1 MSNSDITNEEAVAV
15 DSNEEQNPMGGLDSS
30 LDKRGKQPFKKVEEI
45 MEYGFDDFDMDDET
59 FEKLTDNTILN
70 IKEDELVTG
79 RIVDINK
86 DEVFVDIGFKSLG
99 VVPRAELLNAETLQV
114 GDNIDVFIESI
125 EDSEGKLILS
135 RRRAD
140 FMRIWEDILALYEK
154 QEIVKVKILR
164 RIKGGMV
171 VDLLGIE
178 AFLPGSQIDV
188 RPVRDFDQWVGQTID
203 VKVVKV
209 NHPSENVVV
218 SHKVLLEEQL
228 SEQRDAIISK
238 LEKGLVL
245 EGTVKAISDFG
256 VFVDLG
262 GVDGLV
268 HITDLSWGR
277 VTHPSEIVKLDE
289 EVKVVILDFDTDKK
303 RISLGMKQL
312 TPHPWDTIGEKYEKG
327 TSVRG
332 KVVSLTDYGA
342 FIEIE
347 KGIEGLIH
355 ISEMSWTQHVKHPS
369 QIVSMGQIVDAIVLN
384 IDKED
389 KKLAL
394 GMKQLE
400 PDPWEDLMAKYPVAS
415 KHTGIVRNLTN
426 FGVFVELEP
435 GVDGLVHIS
444 DLSWTKKIRHP
455 GEFVKKG
462 EELDVVVL
470 SIDPEQ
476 RRIALGHKQIVEN
489 PWDYFEEKYKVGAET
504 EAKIERIIEKG
515 VIVELPDGVDGFVP
529 VSQLSFAPVKNISE
543 YFNIGDTLPLR
554 VVEFDKEA
562 KKIVLSVV
570 ECLRDKDQEVINA
583 YNAIH
588 PVPKS
593 DQYSSGDIGASA
605 ISDEEKKAYMG
616 DSKSGMT
623 IGSKISNEE
632 RIVVPE
638 EMQIMTEP
646 TPSAKPEVVSEEAPV
661 EETEEE
667 PKAEEAPVEETEE
680 DTAVEEDTTEE
691 VKVEPTVEEDTTE
704 EVKVEPTVEE
714 IPAEETIEETT
725 EEVKVETTVEED
737 TTEEVK
743 VEPTIEEIPAE
754 ETEEETKE
762 EKTKED

>member
-1 MSNSDITNEEAVAV
+1 MSEE
-15 DSNEEQNPMGGLDSS
+15 NKMI
-30 LDKRGKQPFKKVEEI
+30 EEI
-45 MEYGFDDFDMDDET
+45 KEEPQEEKQNAEEKKDVQSFHNLPSVSALIDSGFEDLDLDDET
-59 FEKLTDNTILN
+59 YASMAENTLST
-70 IKEDELVTG
+70 IKEDELVNGKITK
-79 RIVDINK
+79 ITK
-86 DEVFVDIGFKSLG
+86 DEVYVDIGFKSVG
-99 VVPRAELLNAETLQV
+99 IVPRAELLNSETLQV
-114 GDNIDVFIESI
+114 GDEIDVFIENI
-125 EDSEGKLILS
+125 EDSTGKLLLS

-140 FMRIWEDILALYEK
+140 FMRIWDDIIELFNK
-154 QEIVKVKILR
+154 QEIIQVKILR

-171 VDLLGIE
+171 VDLMGIE

-188 RPVRDFDQWVGQTID
+188 RPVRDFDQWVGKVID

-228 SEQRDAIISK
+228 SEQREAIISK

-256 VFVDLG
+256 IFVDLG

-289 EVKVVILDFDTDKK
+289 TVKVVVLDFDTEKK

-312 TPHPWDTIGEKYEKG
+312 TPHPWDTIGDKYEKG
-327 TSVRG
+327 TQVSG

-355 ISEMSWTQHVKHPS
+355 ISEMSWTQHIKHPS
-369 QIVSMGQIVDAIVLN
+369 QMVSMGQIVDAIVLN

-400 PDPWEDLMAKYPVAS
+400 PDPWEDLLKKYPVNS

-426 FGVFVELEP
+426 FGIFVELEP

-462 EELDVVVL
+462 DNLEVVVI
-470 SIDPEQ
+470 SIDSEQ
-476 RRIALGHKQIVEN
+476 RRIALGHKQVREN
-489 PWDYFEEKYKVGAET
+489 PWNYFEDKYKVGSVT

-529 VSQLSFAPVKNISE
+529 VSQLSFAPIKTISD
-543 YFNIGDTLPLR
+543 YFQIGDLLPLK
-554 VVEFDKEA
+554 VVEFDKDS

-570 ECLRDKDQEVINA
+570 ELLREKDDATITA
-583 YNAIH
+583 YNAQH
-588 PVPKS
+588 PVPN
-593 DQYSSGDIGASA
+593 A
-605 ISDEEKKAYMG
+605 EKFSQEPPKHDRVDY
-616 DSKSGMT
+616 
-623 IGSKISNEE
+623 EL
-632 RIVVPE
+632 PE
-638 EMQIMTEP
+638 EFLDMSLPEDEP
-646 TPSAKPEVVSEEAPV
+646 KAEEAK
-661 EETEEE
+661 EEVPAEE
-667 PKAEEAPVEETEE
+667 PKAEEAKEE
-680 DTAVEEDTTEE
+680 A
-691 VKVEPTVEEDTTE
+691 
-704 EVKVEPTVEE
+704 
-714 IPAEETIEETT
+714 PAEEP
-725 EEVKVETTVEED
+725 K
-737 TTEEVK
+737 
-743 VEPTIEEIPAE
+743 AE
-754 ETEEETKE
+754 EAKEEEK
-762 EKTKED
+762 KEDKAE

>member
-1 MSNSDITNEEAVAV
+1 MTQDAKNVAEGSPV
-15 DSNEEQNPMGGLDSS
+15 EDSTANPMAKLQSTTPKNDNS
-30 LDKRGKQPFKKVEEI
+30 LDRLTKLLES
-45 MEYGFDDFDMDDET
+45 GFADLDLDDDAYKTM
-59 FEKLTDNTILN
+59 TDKSITS
-70 IKEDELVTG
+70 IKEDEMVSG
-79 RIVDINK
+79 KIVFITK
-86 DEVFVDIGFKSLG
+86 DEVHVDIGFKSLG
-99 VVPRAELLNAETLQV
+99 IVPRAELLNAETLEI
-114 GDNIDVFIESI
+114 GDKIDVYIENI
-125 EDSEGKLILS
+125 EDLTGKLLLS

-140 FMRIWEDILALYEK
+140 FMRIWEDILKLN
-154 QEIVKVKILR
+154 QEQQVVPVRILR

-188 RPVRDFDQWVGQTID
+188 RPVRDFDSWVSNVID

-218 SHKVLLEEQL
+218 SHKILLEEQL
-228 SEQRDAIISK
+228 SEQRAAIIGK

-245 EGTVKAISDFG
+245 EGAVKAISDFG

-277 VTHPSEIVKLDE
+277 VSHPSEVVELDQV
-289 EVKVVILDFDTDKK
+289 VKVVVLDFDTEKK

-312 TPHPWDTIGEKYEKG
+312 TSHPWDTIGDKYETGIKV
-327 TSVRG
+327 TG

-369 QIVSMGQIVDAIVLN
+369 QIVSMGQMIEAIILN
-384 IDKED
+384 IDKD
-389 KKLAL
+389 TKKLAL

-400 PDPWEDLMAKYPVAS
+400 PDPWEDLMAKYPEES
-415 KHTGIVRNLTN
+415 KHKGIVRNLTN

-455 GEFVKKG
+455 GEFVRKG
-462 EELDVVVL
+462 ESLEVMVL
-470 SIDPEQ
+470 SIDPSQ
-476 RRIALGHKQIVEN
+476 RRIALGHKQINDN
-489 PWDYFEEKYKVGAET
+489 PWDSFENRYAVGSET

-543 YFNIGDTLPLR
+543 FFKLGDLLPLK

-570 ECLRDKDQEVINA
+570 ENLRGKEKEQIDA
-583 YNAIH
+583 YNATH
-588 PVPKS
+588 PVPNS
-593 DQYSSGDIGASA
+593 D
-605 ISDEEKKAYMG
+605 KAAM
-616 DSKSGMT
+616 DPNLE
-623 IGSKISNEE
+623 I
-632 RIVVPE
+632 P
-638 EMQIMTEP
+638 
-646 TPSAKPEVVSEEAPV
+646 
-661 EETEEE
+661 
-667 PKAEEAPVEETEE
+667 
-680 DTAVEEDTTEE
+680 VEEDTNYDLTEYTISPYE
-691 VKVEPTVEEDTTE
+691 KAKMVKEASILQEELATYYNMSKDEEEGEATEPTSDEN
-704 EVKVEPTVEE
+704 K
-714 IPAEETIEETT
+714 AE
-725 EEVKVETTVEED
+725 
-737 TTEEVK
+737 
-743 VEPTIEEIPAE
+743 
-754 ETEEETKE
+754 
-762 EKTKED
+762 

>member
-1 MSNSDITNEEAVAV
+1 MSDNETIHQEVSAETTE
-15 DSNEEQNPMGGLDSS
+15 NQTENPMEATVE
-30 LDKRGKQPFKKVEEI
+30 KKEPKNKLSVSYL
-45 MEYGFDDFDMDDET
+45 MEYGFDDDILSVGDDALKEMFDSSIQT
-59 FEKLTDNTILN
+59 
-70 IKEDELVTG
+70 IKEDELVKG
-79 RIVDINK
+79 KIVNLTK
-86 DEVFVDIGFKSLG
+86 DEVHVDIGFKSMG
-99 VVPRAELLNAETLQV
+99 IVPRAELLNAESYEV
-114 GDNIDVFIESI
+114 GDDVDVYIENL
-125 EDSEGKLILS
+125 EDSNGKLILS

-140 FMRIWEDILALYEK
+140 FMRIWEDIINIYEK

-171 VDLLGIE
+171 VDLMGIE

-188 RPVRDFDQWVGQTID
+188 RPVRDFDSWVGRTID
-203 VKVVKV
+203 VRVVKV

-228 SEQRDAIISK
+228 AEQRDAIMGK

-277 VTHPSEIVKLDE
+277 VTHPSEIVELDQT
-289 EVKVVILDFDTDKK
+289 VKVVVLDFDEDKK

-327 TSVRG
+327 TKVEG

-369 QIVSMGQIVDAIVLN
+369 QIVSMGQHVEAVVLN
-384 IDKED
+384 IDKD
-389 KKLAL
+389 AKKLAL

-400 PDPWEDLMAKYPVAS
+400 PDPWQDLLKKYPVDS
-415 KHTGIVRNLTN
+415 EHRGIVRNLTN

-462 EELDVVVL
+462 DELNVVVL
-470 SIDPEQ
+470 SIEPEQ
-476 RRIALGHKQIVEN
+476 RRIALGHKQINEN
-489 PWDYFEEKYKVGAET
+489 PWDFFETKYAVGFET

-515 VIVELPDGVDGFVP
+515 VIVELPDSVDGFVP
-529 VSQLSFAPVKNISE
+529 VSQLSFAPVDNISQ
-543 YFNIGDTLPLR
+543 YFAIGDSIPLK
-554 VVEFDKEA
+554 VVEFDKES

-570 ECLRDKDQEVINA
+570 EALRDKDQAVIDA
-583 YNAIH
+583 YNAAH
-588 PVPKS
+588 PVPNSDKISAPSASELTEDEKNFEDPTYVKKAEDQKKKAEAKAEKANEEKKPEEAKPEEPKEESAEEVKS
-593 DQYSSGDIGASA
+593 EETKSEENAEEVKEEVKAEEKEQKEESA
-605 ISDEEKKAYMG
+605 ETDEEKK
-616 DSKSGMT
+616 D
-623 IGSKISNEE
+623 
-632 RIVVPE
+632 
-638 EMQIMTEP
+638 
-646 TPSAKPEVVSEEAPV
+646 
-661 EETEEE
+661 
-667 PKAEEAPVEETEE
+667 
-680 DTAVEEDTTEE
+680 
-691 VKVEPTVEEDTTE
+691 
-704 EVKVEPTVEE
+704 
-714 IPAEETIEETT
+714 
-725 EEVKVETTVEED
+725 
-737 TTEEVK
+737 
-743 VEPTIEEIPAE
+743 
-754 ETEEETKE
+754 
-762 EKTKED
+762 

>member
-1 MSNSDITNEEAVAV
+1 MTESATQIAENVNSGAHPQAPMQHQTRQADPKQVSFTTLL
-15 DSNEEQNPMGGLDSS
+15 EQ
-30 LDKRGKQPFKKVEEI
+30 
-45 MEYGFDDFDMDDET
+45 GFGTLAMDDDAFRALT
-59 FEKLTDNTILN
+59 EKSILN
-70 IKEDELVTG
+70 IKEDELVRGKITH
-79 RIVDINK
+79 ITK
-86 DEVFVDIGFKSLG
+86 DEVHVDIGFKSIG
-99 VVPRAELLNAETLQV
+99 VVPRAELLNAETLQI
-114 GDNIDVFIESI
+114 GDPIDVFIEKI
-125 EDSEGKLILS
+125 EDPTGKLLLS

-140 FMRIWEDILALYEK
+140 FMRIWEDIIKLNDK
-154 QEIVKVKILR
+154 QEIVPVRILR

-188 RPVRDFDQWVGQTID
+188 RPVRDFDGWVNKVID
-203 VKVVKV
+203 VRVVKV

-228 SEQRDAIISK
+228 AEQRSQIIGK

-245 EGTVKAISDFG
+245 EGAVKAISDFG

-277 VTHPSEIVKLDE
+277 VAHPSEIVSLDQ
-289 EVKVVILDFDTDKK
+289 VCKVVVLDFDSDKK

-327 TSVRG
+327 TKVRG

-355 ISEMSWTQHVKHPS
+355 ISEMSWTQHIKHPS
-369 QIVSMGQIVDAIVLN
+369 QVVSMGQIVDATVLN
-384 IDKED
+384 IDKTD

-400 PDPWEDLMAKYPVAS
+400 PDPWSDLMKKYPVDS
-415 KHTGIVRNLTN
+415 KHLGIVRNLTN

-462 EELDVVVL
+462 DELDVIVL

-476 RRIALGHKQIVEN
+476 RRIALGHKQIKDN
-489 PWDYFEEKYKVGAET
+489 PWDFFEDKYKVTAET

-529 VSQLSFAPVKNISE
+529 VSQLSFAPVRVISD
-543 YFNIGDTLPLR
+543 FFQIGDPLPLK
-554 VVEFDKEA
+554 VVEFDKDA

-570 ECLRDKDQEVINA
+570 EALRGKDQAVIDA
-583 YNAIH
+583 YNGKH
-588 PVPKS
+588 PVPNS
-593 DQYSSGDIGASA
+593 DKYSQDSNVPQIDAAEVADYERLGSVD
-605 ISDEEKKAYMG
+605 SDRKEKAAPA
-616 DSKSGMT
+616 
-623 IGSKISNEE
+623 EA
-632 RIVVPE
+632 VAP
-638 EMQIMTEP
+638 
-646 TPSAKPEVVSEEAPV
+646 EAPAA
-661 EETEEE
+661 EET
-667 PKAEEAPVEETEE
+667 AA
-680 DTAVEEDTTEE
+680 
-691 VKVEPTVEEDTTE
+691 
-704 EVKVEPTVEE
+704 
-714 IPAEETIEETT
+714 PAEET
-725 EEVKVETTVEED
+725 
-737 TTEEVK
+737 
-743 VEPTIEEIPAE
+743 PAAE
-754 ETEEETKE
+754 
-762 EKTKED
+762 

>member
-1 MSNSDITNEEAVAV
+1 MSENSTMIEELASNSLQDKKIQESSSPAFHN
-15 DSNEEQNPMGGLDSS
+15 LSS
-30 LDKRGKQPFKKVEEI
+30 LANILEQSLENLDLS
-45 MEYGFDDFDMDDET
+45 DDAFLA
-59 FEKLTDNTILN
+59 LTESSVQN
-70 IKEDELVTG
+70 IKEDELVRGT
-79 RIVDINK
+79 ITLITK
-86 DEVFVDIGFKSLG
+86 DEVYVDIGFKSVG
-99 VVPRAELLNAETLQV
+99 VVPRAELLNSETLKT
-114 GDNIDVFIESI
+114 GDVIDVYIENI
-125 EDSEGKLILS
+125 EDATGTLLLS

-140 FMRIWEDILALYEK
+140 FMRIWDDIINLNEK
-154 QEIVKVKILR
+154 QEIVQVRILR

-188 RPVRDFDQWVGQTID
+188 RPVRDFDQWVSKTID
-203 VKVVKV
+203 VRVVKV

-228 SEQRDAIISK
+228 SEQREVIISK

-245 EGTVKAISDFG
+245 EGTVKAVADFG
-256 VFVDLG
+256 IFVDLG

-277 VTHPSEIVKLDE
+277 VTHPSEIVELDQI
-289 EVKVVILDFDTDKK
+289 VKVVILDFDTDKK

-312 TPHPWDTIGEKYEKG
+312 TSHPWDTIGEKYEKG
-327 TSVRG
+327 TKVRG

-369 QIVSMGQIVDAIVLN
+369 QMVSMGQIIDAVVLN
-384 IDKED
+384 IDKDD

-400 PDPWEDLMAKYPVAS
+400 PDPWEDLMKKYPVDS

-462 EELDVVVL
+462 ENLDVTVL

-476 RRIALGHKQIVEN
+476 RRIALGHKQIKDN
-489 PWDYFEEKYKVGAET
+489 PWDFFEDKYKVTSET

-529 VSQLSFAPVKNISE
+529 VSQLSFAPVKTISD
-543 YFNIGDTLPLR
+543 YFQIGDKLPLK
-554 VVEFDKEA
+554 VVEFDKES

-570 ECLRDKDQEVINA
+570 EYLRDKDQDIITA
-583 YNAIH
+583 YNGSH
-588 PVPKS
+588 PVPNAEKFS
-593 DQYSSGDIGASA
+593 MEPPPPTQVDYELPEEFINY
-605 ISDEEKKAYMG
+605 EKKE
-616 DSKSGMT
+616 DKL
-623 IGSKISNEE
+623 KIEE
-632 RIVVPE
+632 VMSEISESP
-638 EMQIMTEP
+638 IK
-646 TPSAKPEVVSEEAPV
+646 AKTVRTKAPV
-661 EETEEE
+661 EVIETPVEVIAPIEVIEVPVLVDDIVTKVVETPAPETE
-667 PKAEEAPVEETEE
+667 PEA
-680 DTAVEEDTTEE
+680 
-691 VKVEPTVEEDTTE
+691 
-704 EVKVEPTVEE
+704 
-714 IPAEETIEETT
+714 
-725 EEVKVETTVEED
+725 
-737 TTEEVK
+737 
-743 VEPTIEEIPAE
+743 
-754 ETEEETKE
+754 
-762 EKTKED
+762 

>member
-1 MSNSDITNEEAVAV
+1 MSENEALTTQSADASEKH
-15 DSNEEQNPMGGLDSS
+15 PMQELVTPREN
-30 LDKRGKQPFKKVEEI
+30 LAEKQ
-45 MEYGFDDFDMDDET
+45 
-59 FEKLTDNTILN
+59 KLTLTQLLEQGFNLEMDEATFDSLTSKTILN
-70 IKEDELVTG
+70 IKEDELVKGKITALT
-79 RIVDINK
+79 K
-86 DEVFVDIGFKSLG
+86 DEVHVDIGFKSLG
-99 VVPRAELLNAETLQV
+99 IVPRAELLNAETYQI
-114 GDNIDVFIESI
+114 GDEIDVFIEKI
-125 EDSEGKLILS
+125 EDLNGKLLLS

-140 FMRIWEDILALYEK
+140 FMRIWEDILNLYDK
-154 QEIVKVKILR
+154 QEVIQVKILR

-188 RPVRDFDQWVGQTID
+188 RPVRDFDGWVSKSID

-228 SEQRDAIISK
+228 SEQREAIMGK

-245 EGTVKAISDFG
+245 EGIVKAISDFG

-277 VTHPSEIVKLDE
+277 VTHPSEIVSLDQV
-289 EVKVVILDFDTDKK
+289 VKVVVLDFDEDKK

-312 TPHPWDTIGEKYEKG
+312 TPHPWDTIGDKYENG
-327 TSVRG
+327 TKVSG

-369 QIVSMGQIVDAIVLN
+369 QIVSMGQVVDAVVLN
-384 IDKED
+384 IDKEN

-400 PDPWEDLMAKYPVAS
+400 PDPWQDLMKRYPVDS
-415 KHTGIVRNLTN
+415 KHKGVVRNLTN
-426 FGVFVELEP
+426 FGIFVELEP

-462 EELDVVVL
+462 EELDVIVL

-476 RRIALGHKQIVEN
+476 RRIALGHKQIKDN
-489 PWDYFEEKYKVGAET
+489 PWDFFEDRYKVGSEA

-543 YFNIGDTLPLR
+543 YFQIGNLLPLK
-554 VVEFDKEA
+554 VVEFDKES

-570 ECLRDKDQEVINA
+570 ECLRGKDQEAIDA
-583 YNAIH
+583 YNAAH
-588 PVPKS
+588 PVPNADKFAYEAPQTPYIPGS
-593 DQYSSGDIGASA
+593 EPTIF
-605 ISDEEKKAYMG
+605 DEP
-616 DSKSGMT
+616 D
-623 IGSKISNEE
+623 
-632 RIVVPE
+632 IVVPE
-638 EMQIMTEP
+638 RSIKEK
-646 TPSAKPEVVSEEAPV
+646 SATAVKNTAE
-661 EETEEE
+661 
-667 PKAEEAPVEETEE
+667 KAEDRKSV
-680 DTAVEEDTTEE
+680 V
-691 VKVEPTVEEDTTE
+691 
-704 EVKVEPTVEE
+704 
-714 IPAEETIEETT
+714 
-725 EEVKVETTVEED
+725 
-737 TTEEVK
+737 
-743 VEPTIEEIPAE
+743 
-754 ETEEETKE
+754 
-762 EKTKED
+762 

>member
-1 MSNSDITNEEAVAV
+1 MSENETLP
-15 DSNEEQNPMGGLDSS
+15 QNVGAIEKSPMASIETKQRPNADRLLGKVTS
-30 LDKRGKQPFKKVEEI
+30 LIEK
-45 MEYGFDDFDMDDET
+45 GFDSLELDDKSFESM
-59 FEKLTDNTILN
+59 FEKTITI
-70 IKEDELVTG
+70 IKEDELVKG
-79 RIVDINK
+79 KIVKIAK
-86 DEVFVDIGFKSLG
+86 DEVLVDIGFKSFG
-99 VVPRAELLNAETLQV
+99 VVPRAELINAESYIV
-114 GDNIDVFIESI
+114 GDEIDVFIERM
-125 EDSEGKLILS
+125 EDGNGKLLLS

-140 FMRIWEDILALYEK
+140 FMRIWDDIIALYNK
-154 QEIVKVKILR
+154 QEITKVKILR

-188 RPVRDFDQWVGQTID
+188 RPVRDFDGWVGKNIE

-228 SEQRDAIISK
+228 SEQRNEIMGK

-277 VTHPSEIVKLDE
+277 VTHPSEIVQLDQVCKVVVLEFDE
-289 EVKVVILDFDTDKK
+289 EKK

-312 TPHPWDTIGEKYEKG
+312 TPHPWDTIGEKYEKN
-327 TSVRG
+327 TKVSG

-369 QIVSMGQIVDAIVLN
+369 QIVSMGQVVEAMVLN
-384 IDKED
+384 IDKDE

-400 PDPWEDLMAKYPVAS
+400 PDPWQDLMKKYPVDS
-415 KHTGIVRNLTN
+415 VHKGVVRNLTN

-462 EELDVVVL
+462 DELDVIVL
-470 SIDPEQ
+470 SIDPEL
-476 RRIALGHKQIVEN
+476 RRIALGHKQINDN
-489 PWDYFEEKYKVGAET
+489 PWEAFEDKYKVGSET

-515 VIVELPDGVDGFVP
+515 VIVELPDQVDGFVP
-529 VSQLSFAPVKNISE
+529 VSQLSFAPVRNISD
-543 YFNIGDTLPLR
+543 FFKIGDLLPLK
-554 VVEFDKEA
+554 VVEFDKES

-570 ECLRDKDQEVINA
+570 ECLRDKEVSIIES
-583 YNAIH
+583 YNEAH
-588 PVPKS
+588 PVPNANK
-593 DQYSSGDIGASA
+593 YSTGEITPDELPTYKPGEDDKELFSFDIPN
-605 ISDEEKKAYMG
+605 DF
-616 DSKSGMT
+616 MT
-623 IGSKISNEE
+623 ITKIDGKIDEKPIDE
-632 RIVVPE
+632 
-638 EMQIMTEP
+638 
-646 TPSAKPEVVSEEAPV
+646 TPKV
-661 EETEEE
+661 
-667 PKAEEAPVEETEE
+667 
-680 DTAVEEDTTEE
+680 EE
-691 VKVEPTVEEDTTE
+691 VKPTEDTDATQE
-704 EVKVEPTVEE
+704 ES
-714 IPAEETIEETT
+714 
-725 EEVKVETTVEED
+725 
-737 TTEEVK
+737 
-743 VEPTIEEIPAE
+743 
-754 ETEEETKE
+754 TKE
-762 EKTKED
+762 KVKTIS

>member
-1 MSNSDITNEEAVAV
+1 MTESDKNVIEEVKEQTTDDNHEMSGLKEPTSEKKETRSVAQLLEQGFGDLEMNDEEFEQMSDKTV
-15 DSNEEQNPMGGLDSS
+15 M
-30 LDKRGKQPFKKVEEI
+30 
-45 MEYGFDDFDMDDET
+45 
-59 FEKLTDNTILN
+59 N
-70 IKEDELVTG
+70 IKEDELVQG
-79 RIVDINK
+79 KIVDISK
-86 DEVFVDIGFKSLG
+86 DEVLVDIGFKSLG
-99 VVPRAELLNAETLQV
+99 VVPRAELLNAEDLEV
-114 GDNIDVFIESI
+114 GEEIDVYIEKI
-125 EDSEGKLILS
+125 EDKGGSLILS

-140 FMRIWEDILALYEK
+140 FMRIWEDIINLYDK
-154 QEIVKVKILR
+154 QEVTKVKILR

-188 RPVRDFDQWVGQTID
+188 RPVRDFDAWVGKAID
-203 VKVVKV
+203 VRVVKV

-228 SEQRDAIISK
+228 SEQRKAIIDK

-277 VTHPSEIVKLDE
+277 VSKPSDIVDLDE
-289 EVKVVILDFDTDKK
+289 TVKVVVLDFDAEKK

-312 TPHPWDTIGEKYEKG
+312 TPHPWDTIGDKYEKG
-327 TSVRG
+327 SQVQG

-369 QIVSMGQIVDAIVLN
+369 QIVSMGQIVDAVVLN
-384 IDKED
+384 IDKQN

-400 PDPWEDLMAKYPVAS
+400 PDPWEDLMAKYPVDS
-415 KHTGIVRNLTN
+415 QHRGIVRNLTN

-462 EELDVVVL
+462 DELDVLVL
-470 SIDPEQ
+470 GIDPEQ
-476 RRIALGHKQIVEN
+476 RRIALGHKQINDN
-489 PWDYFEEKYKVGAET
+489 PWNYFEDKYKIGAET
-504 EAKIERIIEKG
+504 EAAIVRMIEKG

-529 VSQLSFAPVKNISE
+529 VSQLSFAPVRNITD
-543 YFNIGDTLPLR
+543 YFKIGDVLPLK
-554 VVEFDKEA
+554 VVEFDKES

-570 ECLRDKDQEVINA
+570 EYLRERDSSLIKA
-583 YNAIH
+583 YNSQH
-588 PVPKS
+588 PVPNADKFVDDGS
-593 DQYSSGDIGASA
+593 DSGDEPA
-605 ISDEEKKAYMG
+605 EEQH
-616 DSKSGMT
+616 
-623 IGSKISNEE
+623 
-632 RIVVPE
+632 V
-638 EMQIMTEP
+638 
-646 TPSAKPEVVSEEAPV
+646 EEAPAENMTPAEEAKAEEQKAAEEIPVTADPKPAGPAAESV
-661 EETEEE
+661 EEKTVEKPEEKQEEENIDETKTEEE
-667 PKAEEAPVEETEE
+667 PKS
-680 DTAVEEDTTEE
+680 
-691 VKVEPTVEEDTTE
+691 
-704 EVKVEPTVEE
+704 
-714 IPAEETIEETT
+714 
-725 EEVKVETTVEED
+725 
-737 TTEEVK
+737 
-743 VEPTIEEIPAE
+743 
-754 ETEEETKE
+754 EEEENKGE
-762 EKTKED
+762 